1 MSFLDFKNSKLSCVE
16 NDFYRTDVKLNI
28 ITEKINEIILNNN
41 NKDNETIKDKL
52 NNIIY
57 KLNKLI
63 IKPNDIINEFKIDKP
78 DYIIF
83 GLQKLVD
90 EIERII
96 FNAET
101 TGKDIPEPEI
111 VEPEKNKI
119 IESEII

>member
-16 NDFYRTDVKLNI
+16 NDFYKTDVKLNI

-57 KLNKLI
+57 KLNKII
-63 IKPNDIINEFKIDKP
+63 IKPDNIIDEFKIDKP

-83 GLQKLVD
+83 GLQKIVD

-96 FNAET
+96 SNNESII
-101 TGKDIPEPEI
+101 KP
-111 VEPEKNKI
+111 VELENKI

>member
-16 NDFYRTDVKLNI
+16 NDFYKTDLKLNI
-28 ITEKINEIILNNN
+28 ITEKINNIIEIIL

-57 KLNKLI
+57 KLNQLI
-63 IKPNDIINEFKIDKP
+63 IKPDDIINEFKIDKP

-90 EIERII
+90 EIEGII
-96 FNAET
+96 FKAET
-101 TGKDIPEPEI
+101 TGKDTPEPEI
-111 VEPEKNKI
+111 VEPEKNNI

>member
-16 NDFYRTDVKLNI
+16 NDFYRTDEKLKIITDKLNE
-28 ITEKINEIILNNN
+28 ITINENG
-41 NKDNETIKDKL
+41 TIKDKL

-63 IKPNDIINEFKIDKP
+63 IKPDDIINEFKIDKP

-90 EIERII
+90 EIEGII
-96 FNAET
+96 FKAET
-101 TGKDIPEPEI
+101 TGKDTTEPEI
-111 VEPEKNKI
+111 VEPEKNNI